1 MFSRKLQK
9 KQKSQ
14 RIQVMQNKIP
24 SMFNSH
30 ILSPLTVLFQLFY
43 NDLRQTTTKNDFKY
57 QHSKFNLVPFVS
69 VLNMKTVFGV
79 AAAGITLLTVRE
91 ILTRWSTYDQLVT
104 CFQGCVLPAGSRL
117 IEVGQ
122 GCVCFTIQVDNLMGL
137 TALWNM
143 YEDGT
148 LKERLF
154 DFFVTD
160 EMKTRAGG
168 EENVELTVTIEKE
181 EYEKAYFELVQE
193 ADGE

>member
-1 MFSRKLQK
+1 
-9 KQKSQ
+9 
-14 RIQVMQNKIP
+14 MQIKIP
-24 SMFNSH
+24 RCWTVIFRH
-30 ILSPLTVLFQLFY
+30 LSRFFSNLFTMIFA
-43 NDLRQTTTKNDFKY
+43 TKNDFKY
-57 QHSKFNLVPFVS
+57 QHSKFYIFLFVL
-69 VLNMKTVFGV
+69 VLNMKTVCGV
-79 AAAGITLLTVRE
+79 AAAGITLLSVSE
-91 ILTRWSTYDQLVT
+91 ILTRCSTFDQLVT
-104 CFQGCVLPAGSRL
+104 CFKDCVLPAGSRL
-117 IEVGQ
+117 IEVSQ

-148 LKERLF
+148 LRERLF
-154 DFFVTD
+154 NFFVTD

>member
-1 MFSRKLQK
+1 M
-9 KQKSQ
+9 
-14 RIQVMQNKIP
+14 
-24 SMFNSH
+24 
-30 ILSPLTVLFQLFY
+30 
-43 NDLRQTTTKNDFKY
+43 
-57 QHSKFNLVPFVS
+57 PFVL
-69 VLNMKTVFGV
+69 VLNMKTVCGV
-79 AAAGITLLTVRE
+79 AAAGITLLTVRD
-91 ILTRWSTYDQLVT
+91 ILTRWSTYDQLVA
-104 CFQGCVLPAGSRL
+104 CFQSCVLPAGSRL

-137 TALWNM
+137 TALWNR

-168 EENVELTVTIEKE
+168 EENVELTVTIERE

>member
-1 MFSRKLQK
+1 MFD
-9 KQKSQ
+9 
-14 RIQVMQNKIP
+14 
-24 SMFNSH
+24 SH
-30 ILSPLTVLFQLFY
+30 ILSPLTVLFQLDY
-43 NDLRQTTTKNDFKY
+43 SELRQTTTNNDFKY
-57 QHSKFNLVPFVS
+57 QHSKFNLVLFFS
-69 VLNMKTVFGV
+69 VLNMKTVCGV

-148 LKERLF
+148 LRERLF
-154 DFFVTD
+154 NFFVTD

-181 EYEKAYFELVQE
+181 EYEKAYFELAQE
-193 ADGE
+193 AYGE